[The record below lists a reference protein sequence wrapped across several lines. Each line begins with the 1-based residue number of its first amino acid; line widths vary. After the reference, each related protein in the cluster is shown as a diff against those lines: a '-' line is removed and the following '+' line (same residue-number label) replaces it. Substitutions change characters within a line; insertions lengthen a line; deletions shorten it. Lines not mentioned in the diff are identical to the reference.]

1 MCFHHFAL
9 SWLRKKYHLYV
20 NVQKRGLT
28 FAKHIVCE
36 SLKTLKSKVGNT
48 NAIVKEHEMKL
59 KIHNKY

>member
-1 MCFHHFAL
+1 
-9 SWLRKKYHLYV
+9 LRKKYHLYV